1 MPHYSIRKF
10 ALATTAL
17 LTIACCAFSVFAE
30 DKPHINGQITM
41 DDVLFFGGLTVF
53 SIIALVFIVRYLT
66 NQSLKD
72 FENIYPKF
80 PEHYQAKPEDKNNKN
95 SKT

>member
-1 MPHYSIRKF
+1 MSHFSIRKIF
-10 ALATTAL
+10 AATAL
-17 LTIACCAFSVFAE
+17 LLLTIFSGSAIFAE

-41 DDVLFFGGLTVF
+41 NDVLFFGGLTVF
-53 SIIALVFIVRYLT
+53 SIIALLLIFRHLT

-80 PEHYQAKPEDKNNKN
+80 PEHYQAKPEDKKQF
-95 SKT
+95 K